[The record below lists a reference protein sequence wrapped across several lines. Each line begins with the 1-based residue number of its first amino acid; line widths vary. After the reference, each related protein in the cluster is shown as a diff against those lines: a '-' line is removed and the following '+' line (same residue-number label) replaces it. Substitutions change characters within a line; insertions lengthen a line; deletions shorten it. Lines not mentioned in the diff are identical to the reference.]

1 MCRGPSRMDTVEEAL
16 ARAPDALLTVFD
28 ALIKD
33 RRDIPAPSPTKG
45 PAIALPALESAKLA
59 LYDTLRTARVS
70 KAELG
75 RRLDWH
81 PTQVDRL
88 LALSHGSR
96 LDQLDAAFR
105 AVGKRLQFTV
115 ENTAASA
122 TPSRALSDGRGQI
135 AGPQPRAS
143 EGDRRA
149 GGGLDCPGAGAPG
162 PRHAWRSSPASL
174 AATPPSAGERCTGA
188 GRGDHG
194 RGQAAPAARS
204 AGEVS
209 GRRRCAWA

>member
-1 MCRGPSRMDTVEEAL
+1 MRYPVTLTPDDRQTVVVTFPDVPGAITYGDTVEEAL

-45 PAIALPALESAKLA
+45 PSIVLPALESAKLA

-88 LALSHGSR
+88 LALSHLSR
-96 LDQLDAAFR
+96 FDQLDAAFR
-105 AVGKRLQFTV
+105 ALGKRLHVTV
-115 ENTAASA
+115 EDASA
-122 TPSRALSDGRGQI
+122 SALIPPSRALQTVQDKLQALSPARQKTIAARVEALLAVEQARQTRGAKQGRH
-135 AGPQPRAS
+135 RRRTS
-143 EGDRRA
+143 HRRA
-149 GGGLDCPGAGAPG
+149 VA
-162 PRHAWRSSPASL
+162 
-174 AATPPSAGERCTGA
+174 
-188 GRGDHG
+188 
-194 RGQAAPAARS
+194 
-204 AGEVS
+204 
-209 GRRRCAWA
+209 

>member
-1 MCRGPSRMDTVEEAL
+1 MRYPVTLTPDGDQTVVTFPDVPGAITYGDTVEEAL

-81 PTQVDRL
+81 PTQVI
-88 LALSHGSR
+88 GCW
-96 LDQLDAAFR
+96 
-105 AVGKRLQFTV
+105 
-115 ENTAASA
+115 
-122 TPSRALSDGRGQI
+122 PSRTDRGSI
-135 AGPQPRAS
+135 NSMPRFGPSANASSSRSRTPPRP
-143 EGDRRA
+143 R
-149 GGGLDCPGAGAPG
+149 
-162 PRHAWRSSPASL
+162 PRHGRCRRSR
-174 AATPPSAGERCTGA
+174 TNCGPSAPR
-188 GRGDHG
+188 
-194 RGQAAPAARS
+194 
-204 AGEVS
+204 V
-209 GRRRCAWA
+209 RRRSPRGWRP